1 MMLIESEP
9 YLFGH
14 CQGSPVKKSPGHNSE
29 SSNPNSGPLP
39 GLSHGF
45 KKYTRIFVH
54 KSLTNCSLVVLEK
67 PPIQTP
73 ISYFHYFLF
82 ILQRKLYG
90 PSFEQN

>member
-54 KSLTNCSLVVLEK
+54 KSSLVVLEK
-67 PPIQTP
+67 TP